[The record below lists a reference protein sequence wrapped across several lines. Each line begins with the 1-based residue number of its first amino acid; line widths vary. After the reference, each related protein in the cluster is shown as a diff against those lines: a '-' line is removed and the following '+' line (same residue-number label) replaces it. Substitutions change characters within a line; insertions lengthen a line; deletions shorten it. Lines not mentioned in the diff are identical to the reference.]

1 METEGEHKVRALR
14 HPHTTL
20 SKQIPQGRTFCS
32 PFLSLYLLP
41 HFFLPHPLTNCFH
54 HSKIGRNRLLW

>member
-14 HPHTTL
+14 HPRTTL
-20 SKQIPQGRTFCS
+20 SKQIPQGRTLCS

-41 HFFLPHPLTNCFH
+41 RSFFVLTLDKLF
-54 HSKIGRNRLLW
+54 SP